1 MDGLWHFELSDDA
14 TVLVGEVVVA
24 SGVSDS
30 ELGGGEHWRS
40 QERDKGEERKEE
52 EEGREV

>member
-14 TVLVGEVVVA
+14 TVLVREVVVA

-30 ELGGGEHWRS
+30 ELRGGEHWRS
-40 QERDKGEERKEE
+40 RERDKGEERKEE
-52 EEGREV
+52 EGREV